1 MSIINNVL
9 KDLERRS
16 SQFTPIDIASV
27 ENLVVQKPKK
37 AFPYATALLMILVLA
52 SLAIGLYLSQQVSVK
67 AENQIELAPVTPDP
81 IMQPVPLPDE
91 SVLPVNQI
99 VDLQI
104 RESVDDMTLKFSL
117 RGKVVSYLK
126 ERTKNSFIY
135 HLKNIES
142 EIVAPNISH
151 NRWIEEFSLTGIDEG
166 MDISFR
172 TATGVLV
179 ETRQHLEDGKQIWSI
194 KLKKIISPV
203 HLTTQIK
210 LPVKKSTKIPKA
222 ENKAIEVVKIKPVPK
237 VEATLEAT
245 LEAPSEAKVVKL
257 DIRSSQVKLSSR
269 EQLQKARVSIQNRR
283 WNESEKLL
291 RALIDGPQDM
301 AARTLLLS
309 IYQSRQ
315 QTGSFSV
322 LVRESIQLYP
332 QQALFITEYA
342 RSLFQLKAYTEV
354 IDLLSVQQDANPPQM
369 ALLAASHQRLD
380 QHLQAIDYYQQSLN
394 QDSRQVK
401 SWIGLGISQEQS
413 AQFEA
418 ALRSYTT
425 AASLG
430 SLNSRLKDFVDKRIN
445 QLAQVAN

>member
-222 ENKAIEVVKIKPVPK
+222 ENKVIDVVTIKPVPK
-237 VEATLEAT
+237 VEAT

-291 RALIDGPQDM
+291 RALIDGPEDM

-425 AASLG
+425 AVRLG
-430 SLNSRLKDFVDKRIN
+430 SLNKGLKAFVDKRIN

>member
-9 KDLERRS
+9 KDLESRS

-37 AFPYATALLMILVLA
+37 TFPYATTLLMSLVLA
-52 SLAIGLYLSQQVSVK
+52 SMVIGLYLSQQVSVK

-99 VDLQI
+99 IDLQI
-104 RESVDDMTLKFSL
+104 RESVDDMTLQFSL

-151 NRWIEEFSLTGIDEG
+151 NRWIEEFSLTAIDEG

-194 KLKKIISPV
+194 KLKKINSPV

-210 LPVKKSTKIPKA
+210 LSAKKSTKTPKA
-222 ENKAIEVVKIKPVPK
+222 ENKATEVVKIKPVSK
-237 VEATLEAT
+237 VEATLEAP
-245 LEAPSEAKVVKL
+245 AEAKVVKL

-283 WNESEKLL
+283 WDESEKLL

-322 LVRESIQLYP
+322 LVRKSILLYP

-354 IDLLSVQQDANPPQM
+354 IDLLSVQQDANPTQM

-380 QHLQAIDYYQQSLN
+380 QHLQAIDYYQQSLS

-413 AQFEA
+413 AHFEA

-425 AASLG
+425 AASIG
-430 SLNSRLKDFVDKRIN
+430 SLNNRLKDFVDKRIN
-445 QLAQVAN
+445 QLARMDN